1 MSIEGMGGSPCGA
14 WSPDLNTNGIERTYT
29 IWGKADLT
37 DAAWHSPTNA
47 ADRFFKVSVELP

>member
-1 MSIEGMGGSPCGA
+1 MVGGVPYIT

-29 IWGKADLT
+29 IWGKADLK

-47 ADRFFKVSVELP
+47 ADRFFKATVELP